1 VEGSYQISLHLEVE
15 EGEEVDFHPYQEEEA
30 EEAAYSFLEE
40 EGYLQAVA
48 DTEDRIII

>member
-1 VEGSYQISLHLEVE
+1 VEGSYQISLHL